1 MNRILP
7 LLAVPLLTT
16 VLMAPAH
23 AFPPREWRFNVLLD
37 NKPIGKHSFVLS
49 LDQQQQVLKSEA
61 DFGVKFLGFSAYRYQ
76 HTAVERW
83 EGGCLRE
90 IEART
95 NDNGEALALKG
106 KKTEGGF
113 ALNGPAGTKS
123 LPGCVMS
130 FAYWNSA
137 ILSQPRLLNAQ
148 NGEYL
153 PVEVRSLGAE
163 SLRLGGAELMARRYR
178 LNAGKLSL
186 DLWYG
191 TGDQWLA
198 LETRTEDGRLLRYE
212 IAEPSHLSSQSK
224 RRA

>member
-1 MNRILP
+1 MNRILAV
-7 LLAVPLLTT
+7 LAVPLLAAS
-16 VLMAPAH
+16 LAAPAH
-23 AFPPREWRFNVLLD
+23 AYPPREWRFNVLLD
-37 NKPIGKHSFVLS
+37 SKPIGQHSFVLS
-49 LDQQQQVLKSEA
+49 LDQHQQVLKSEA
-61 DFGVKFLGFSAYRYQ
+61 EYNVRFLGFNAYRYQ
-76 HTAVERW
+76 HIAVERW

-95 NDNGEALALKG
+95 NDNGETLALKG
-106 KKTEGGF
+106 KKTASGF
-113 ALNGPAGTKS
+113 ALNGPAGTQS

-130 FAYWNSA
+130 FAYWNPA
-137 ILSQPRLLNAQ
+137 ILNQPRLLNAQ

-163 SLRLGGAELMARRYR
+163 SLRVAGGVLMARRYR
-178 LNAGKLSL
+178 LDAGKLSL

-212 IAEPSHLSSQSK
+212 IAAPSRLSSQSK